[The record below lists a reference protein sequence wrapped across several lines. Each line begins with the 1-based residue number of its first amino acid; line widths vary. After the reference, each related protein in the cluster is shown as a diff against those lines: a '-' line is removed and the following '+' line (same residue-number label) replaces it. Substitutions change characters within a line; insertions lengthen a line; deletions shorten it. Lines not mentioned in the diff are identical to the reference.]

1 MTMSMRLIIAFLLFP
16 ILLFSCTGKEA
27 STVITF
33 RLARTDYVEKISV
46 SGTVQAVVNYPVTPP
61 ALMYGQ
67 MTILRLASD
76 GSFVKKG
83 DTICVLSSPEVIS
96 VYEAA
101 RSSLDSLE
109 AVLKRTKAD
118 NQLNIALLDAQ
129 LATGEAQLKISSLD
143 SLRMNYVTGIQRK
156 LLELEMKKALI
167 EKEKT
172 EKKLA
177 ATKMIGEND
186 IKQIN
191 ARIIQEKSTVKS
203 LTDQVNSL
211 TIIAQRDGIIMR
223 TESPIFRIMGPGGNG
238 TIGGPIKEGSVIFI
252 DNPVLQFPDLSAMQ
266 ISAEVAEA
274 DFKKIEK
281 GQYVFI
287 TVDAAKKL
295 TTTGRVNRK
304 NLIGRNAQRYSDS
317 NVKFY
322 EVIVDVDSC
331 HNKMKP
337 GLSAS
342 CDITIAE
349 VKDTLFVPTL
359 SIFER
364 DSAKVVFVKKKGA
377 FFPVKVKTGPAGS
390 SYTIISSGLNG
401 DEIIALSE
409 PPNSLIGEEAEKQ
422 ISFDTVKIQNSK

>member
-1 MTMSMRLIIAFLLFP
+1 MTLSLRLIIAFLLFP
-16 ILLFSCTGKEA
+16 ILLSSCSGKKA
-27 STVITF
+27 GKVLTF
-33 RLARTDYVEKISV
+33 KLAKTDFTDKIRV

-61 ALMYGQ
+61 ALMYEQ
-67 MTILRLASD
+67 MTVQRLAAD

-83 DTICVLSSPEVIS
+83 DTICVLSASELTS
-96 VYEAA
+96 VYEA
-101 RSSLDSLE
+101 SKNSLDSLE
-109 AVLKRTKAD
+109 AGLKRTKAD
-118 NQLNIALLDAQ
+118 NQLNIALLEAQ

-143 SLRMNYVTGIQRK
+143 SLRMNFATDIQRK

-191 ARIIQEKSTVKS
+191 ARIIQVKS
-203 LTDQVNSL
+203 KVQALKDQVNSL
-211 TIIAQRDGIIMR
+211 TITASRDGIIMR
-223 TESPIFRIMGPGGNG
+223 TESPRFSIMGPGGNG

-252 DNPVLQFPDLSAMQ
+252 DTPVLQFPDLSKMQ

-274 DFKKIEK
+274 DFKKVEK
-281 GQYVFI
+281 EQFAAI
-287 TVDAAKKL
+287 TVDAADKL

-322 EVIVDVDSC
+322 EVIIDVDSC
-331 HNKMKP
+331 HDKMKP

-342 CDITIAE
+342 CEITLTEA
-349 VKDTLFVPTL
+349 KDTLFVPTL
-359 SIFER
+359 AIFER
-364 DSAKVVFVKKKGA
+364 DSAKVVFVKRKES
-377 FFPVKVKTGPAGS
+377 FIPVKVKTGTSGS
-390 SYTIISSGLNG
+390 YYTIISGDLNG

-409 PPNSLIGEEAEKQ
+409 PPNSLIAEETGKK
-422 ISFDTVKIQNSK
+422 ISSDTAKTGNSQ